1 MAKYKVDC
9 LIELR
14 STVEVEADSP
24 DAAEEALMDRI
35 GNDEKLRRAI
45 FEKWNDDEF
54 RLEFVET
61 TAW

>member
-9 LIELR
+9 LIELH
-14 STVEVEADSP
+14 STIEVEADSP

-35 GNDEKLRRAI
+35 GNDERLRRAI

-61 TAW
+61 SAW